1 MGNTTTPLERIENEI
16 NKLKNKDFTMFF
28 FTIDSKNVPNGSL
41 VYTYDLALSMH
52 KLGYKVTML
61 YQLDNELSPREIKK
75 RQAKGTYD
83 PMGEQIF
90 CGVKDWM
97 GEEYA
102 NLPHINISH
111 QGSWQ
116 VSPSDFLFIPE
127 AFSSLMVQ
135 TYLHKIPCQR
145 YVLLQNFDYVTDFI
159 PIGSQWLNFGI
170 RDCIATTELQAN
182 LIKDVMPYVRTKV
195 LNPHI
200 PEYFRKPV
208 APKKLVV
215 NVISKKQS
223 DVNKLMKTFYWKY
236 PIYKFIS
243 FKDLRGM
250 NREHYAE
257 TLKEGAITV
266 WVDTDTPF
274 GYGALEAMRCNNI
287 VIGKL
292 PEHIQEWMLNDE
304 GEIIDNAIWF
314 DSFDQLPDILADVIA
329 SWMQDE
335 VPQVLY
341 DNMAKTNLKYTQEE
355 WNKNVEKL
363 ADNLVLTRIREFDE
377 IYHLTQQNINN
388 KEDNTEEK

>member
-1 MGNTTTPLERIENEI
+1 
-16 NKLKNKDFTMFF
+16 
-28 FTIDSKNVPNGSL
+28 
-41 VYTYDLALSMH
+41 
-52 KLGYKVTML
+52 
-61 YQLDNELSPREIKK
+61 
-75 RQAKGTYD
+75 
-83 PMGEQIF
+83 
-90 CGVKDWM
+90 
-97 GEEYA
+97 
-102 NLPHINISH
+102 
-111 QGSWQ
+111 
-116 VSPSDFLFIPE
+116 
-127 AFSSLMVQ
+127 
-135 TYLHKIPCQR
+135 
-145 YVLLQNFDYVTDFI
+145 
-159 PIGSQWLNFGI
+159 
-170 RDCIATTELQAN
+170 
-182 LIKDVMPYVRTKV
+182 
-195 LNPHI
+195 
-200 PEYFRKPV
+200 
-208 APKKLVV
+208 
-215 NVISKKQS
+215 
-223 DVNKLMKTFYWKY
+223 
-236 PIYKFIS
+236 
-243 FKDLRGM
+243 M

-341 DNMAKTNLKYTQEE
+341 DNMAKTNLRYTQEE